1 MKKVINYIILS
12 FLLYLQSCKINENN
26 NLYRN
31 TITAQCFKYYLL
43 HKRITVLISNG
54 HYSTPF
60 VEEIISNCFNLLPIM
75 TIVDRDAAITII
87 EANIILV

>member
-1 MKKVINYIILS
+1 MIIFVIHELQIAQNTYKY
-12 FLLYLQSCKINENN
+12 FALLI
-26 NLYRN
+26 YRN

-75 TIVDRDAAITII
+75 TIVDRDAAITIT